1 MDSDVS
7 TVVDI
12 ENGES
17 SNGADPVRDCGG
29 SVADSLTS
37 PRTPNPAAVSSAP
50 PATSHVN
57 LYTIEAILGLSSGQS
72 HCLNSQFE
80 WQIGRFIKVAGSNRR
95 ICIMPDD
102 SH

>member
-1 MDSDVS
+1 MESDNSMDSDVS

-50 PATSHVN
+50 PATNHVN
-57 LYTIEAILGLSSGQS
+57 MYTIEAILGLSSGQS
-72 HCLNSQFE
+72 HCL
-80 WQIGRFIKVAGSNRR
+80 A
-95 ICIMPDD
+95 ICVD
-102 SH
+102 SISFNLNFSLEFG